1 MTTAP
6 ISGGSLYDPSRME
19 EVWSWVHE
27 LRRCVTARQAA
38 LELGMTRGAAV
49 ALLATPEKAL
59 EAFTTLAEQAATEDG
74 MIALCESMGEVLP
87 PAVLALEAALG
98 ATDDEAAT
106 LSLIHI

>member
-1 MTTAP
+1 MSCRLVETA
-6 ISGGSLYDPSRME
+6 SSLGPDAPP
-19 EVWSWVHE
+19 VD
-27 LRRCVTARQAA
+27 AAADQAA
-38 LELGMTRGAAV
+38 AA

-106 LSLIHI
+106 SAATGAAKVIGALGGGSAAAPPFGG